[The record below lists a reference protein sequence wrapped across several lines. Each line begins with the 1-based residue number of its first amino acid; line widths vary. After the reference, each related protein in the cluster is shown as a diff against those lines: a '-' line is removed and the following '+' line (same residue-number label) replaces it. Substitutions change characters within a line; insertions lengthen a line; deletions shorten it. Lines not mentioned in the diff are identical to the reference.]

1 MILYWAWPKDGS
13 GHATRAAAVCRHLTS
28 DVLVIRGN
36 DDPKVNR
43 ALDHYGVPY
52 TVMPERKDAVEF
64 AMAHSGKL
72 ILDDTAGTILD
83 KRASLYIWRTGRRSV
98 PASSVPTVR
107 IEGPNSLGP
116 LLVLDESEILSKEDA
131 RDELGLPQGK
141 FLTFGIPCTTRPG
154 AIEDQPGIDFLLDR
168 WPALKW
174 LRGADHVVG
183 TIGANLYG
191 EVTYLGIPASW
202 VIAPMTR
209 DQNLRSETMPAMS
222 HVPDAAKR
230 LAGIIEGL
238 KK

>member
-1 MILYWAWPKDGS
+1 MILYWAYPKDGS
-13 GHATRAAAVCRHLTS
+13 GHATRAAAVCRHFDS

-43 ALDHYGVPY
+43 ALDYYDIPY
-52 TVMPERKDAVEF
+52 MVFPERKDATNF
-64 AMAHSGKL
+64 ALEHKGKL
-72 ILDDTAGTILD
+72 VLDDNSGTVLD
-83 KRASLYIWRTGRRSV
+83 KHASIYIWRTGRKAMPTS
-98 PASSVPTVR
+98 AVPTVR

-116 LLVLDESEILSKEDA
+116 LLVIDESEILSKEEA
-131 RDELGLPQGK
+131 REDLGLPQGK

-168 WPALKW
+168 WPAVKW
-174 LRGADHVVG
+174 MRGADHIIG

-191 EVTYLGIPASW
+191 EVTYLGIPTSW

-209 DQNLRSETMPAMS
+209 DQNLRSETMPAMG
-222 HVPDAAKR
+222 HTPDAAKR
-230 LAGIIEGL
+230 LAKIIEGL